1 MLLGVL
7 NDNIVVVEIL
17 LIFKVKKKL
26 VVLYNN
32 KNKLY

>member
-7 NDNIVVVEIL
+7 NDNNVVVEIL

-32 KNKLY
+32 